1 MRKANGTKMH
11 ILLIALLLLLPAV
24 PAYAEEEPLTLTVE
38 ADPEC
43 LLSEA
48 GDMTYF
54 RFTVK
59 NTLQEDYTLRQLT
72 LQGDLIAEPKLIAEE
87 ITILANDVIE
97 FSLENVHIEEFEFDM
112 DLTFQLVWETI
123 GYAPEDEAQEDPIP
137 LEHVVTS
144 APFRIERFVEP
155 ILALTFAPDVLI
167 AREGDP
173 VTVT

>member
-1 MRKANGTKMH
+1 MRKANGTKLH
-11 ILLIALLLLLPAV
+11 ILLIALLLLLLAV

-43 LLSEA
+43 LLSET

-97 FSLENVHIEEFEFDM
+97 FSLENVHIEEFPWS
-112 DLTFQLVWETI
+112 TWS
-123 GYAPEDEAQEDPIP
+123 PR
-137 LEHVVTS
+137 H
-144 APFRIERFVEP
+144 RFASSGSWSRSW
-155 ILALTFAPDVLI
+155 L
-167 AREGDP
+167 
-173 VTVT
+173 